1 MEKIKINNL
10 FKIFGE
16 DPQQGLKMVR
26 AGKTKE
32 QIYEETGLTVGV
44 NDATFS
50 VEKGEI
56 FVVMGL
62 SGSGK
67 STLVRMFNRLIEP
80 TAGEILVDGEDVL
93 KMDANQLVTFRRKK
107 TGMVFQSFALMPHQ
121 NVLDNVCFG
130 LELDG
135 MEKQKREERAMN
147 ALKQVGLEGWEKAYP
162 SELSG
167 GMQQRVGLARGLA
180 VDPDI
185 LLMDEAFSALD
196 PLIRTEMQ
204 DELLKLQD
212 LDERTIIFISHD
224 LDEALRIGDRIA
236 IMEGGRIVQVGTPEE
251 ILQNPADDYVRA
263 FFRGV
268 DPTGV
273 ISAGDIVRDS
283 QPTYIWHS
291 KEASPRAILEKLN
304 NSERDYAYILGSEH
318 QFHGV
323 VSIDSLREAIEKSGK
338 EKSKLEDAFISDAS
352 PVKDTDSLQDI
363 LPLVA
368 SHSWP
373 IPVLDENNKYLGTVS
388 KNRFLRT
395 LHRAEDTEQNFS
407 DLNNSQMER

>member
-1 MEKIKINNL
+1 MEKITVKNL
-10 FKIFGE
+10 YKIFGD
-16 DPQQGLKMVR
+16 DPQKGLELLQQGQN
-26 AGKTKE
+26 KE
-32 QIYEETGLTVGV
+32 KIYEETGLTVGV
-44 NDATFS
+44 QNSSFT
-50 VEKGEI
+50 VNQGEV

-80 TAGEILVDGEDVL
+80 TAGEVIIDGEDVL
-93 KMDANQLVTFRRKK
+93 KMNYRELVMFRRKK
-107 TGMVFQSFALMPHQ
+107 TGMVFQSFALMPHLT
-121 NVLDNVCFG
+121 VLDNVCFG
-130 LELDG
+130 LDL
-135 MEKQKREERAMN
+135 EKTDKKKRDERALD
-147 ALKQVGLEGWEKAYP
+147 ALKQVGLEGWGKAYP
-162 SELSG
+162 KQLSG

-185 LLMDEAFSALD
+185 MLMDEAFSALD

-212 LDERTIIFISHD
+212 KHERTIVFISHD

-283 QPTYIWHS
+283 QPTFVWHS
-291 KEASPRAILEKLN
+291 DEAGPRAVLEKL
-304 NSERDYAYILGSEH
+304 SDTDREFGYIIGTDR
-318 QFHGV
+318 QFHGI
-323 VSIDSLREAIEKSGK
+323 VSAESLRKVVESSSEQ
-338 EKSKLEDAFISDAS
+338 KLEEAFVDGIETVQDSD
-352 PVKDTDSLQDI
+352 TLQDI
-363 LPLVA
+363 LHLVA
-368 SHSWP
+368 GHDWP
-373 IPVLDENNKYLGTVS
+373 IPVLDDNGKYKGTVS

-395 LHRAEDTEQNFS
+395 LHRAEDTEANMG
-407 DLNNSQMER
+407 NM

>member
-1 MEKIKINNL
+1 MALLSIRNL
-10 FKIFGE
+10 YKVFGPS
-16 DPQQGLKMVR
+16 PQNALKLLEQ
-26 AGKTKE
+26 GKTKE
-32 QIYEETGLTVGV
+32 EIYEATGMTVGV
-44 NDATFS
+44 QDASFD

-67 STLVRMFNRLIEP
+67 STLVRMLNRLIEP
-80 TAGEILVDGEDVL
+80 TAGEVIIDGEAVH
-93 KMDANQLVTFRRKK
+93 KMDKHELVRFRRSK
-107 TGMVFQSFALMPHQ
+107 TSMVFQSFALMPHMDVLS
-121 NVLDNVCFG
+121 NVAFG

-135 MEKQKREERAMN
+135 VDKKGRQERAKD
-147 ALKQVGLEGWEKAYP
+147 ALKQVGLDGWENAYP

-212 LDERTIIFISHD
+212 RHERTIVFISHD

-236 IMEGGRIVQVGTPEE
+236 IMEGGRVVQVGTPEE
-251 ILQNPADDYVRA
+251 ILQNPADEYVRA

-273 ISAGDIVRDS
+273 ISAGDIVHKKH
-283 QPTYIWHS
+283 PTVIWHTP
-291 KEASPRAILEKLN
+291 EGSPRSVLEMLN
-304 NSERDYAYILGSEH
+304 NEDREYAYVLDSEKR
-318 QFHGV
+318 FYGV
-323 VSIDSLREAIEKSGK
+323 VSIDTLRDVVENTPAGQKSNIEH
-338 EKSKLEDAFISDAS
+338 AFIKEALA
-352 PVKDTDSLQDI
+352 VKESEFLQDI
-363 LPLVA
+363 LPQVA
-368 SHSWP
+368 SHPWP
-373 IPVLDENNKYLGTVS
+373 VPVIDDESVFKGVVS

-395 LHRAEDTEQNFS
+395 LYRADGSTENQ
-407 DLNNSQMER
+407 

>member
-1 MEKIKINNL
+1 MEKIIIKNL
-10 FKIFGE
+10 YKIFGS
-16 DPQQGLKMVR
+16 DPQEGLR
-26 AGKTKE
+26 LINQGKTKE
-32 QIYEETGLTVGV
+32 EIYEQTGLTIGV
-44 NDATFS
+44 NDASFS
-50 VEKGEI
+50 VNKGEV

-80 TAGEILVDGEDVL
+80 TAGEVLIDGEDVL
-93 KMDANQLVTFRRKK
+93 KMNNDQLVKFRRKK

-135 MEKQKREERAMN
+135 MDKPRREERALV
-147 ALKQVGLEGWEKAYP
+147 ALKQVGLEGWGKAYP

-185 LLMDEAFSALD
+185 MLMDEAFSALD

-212 LDERTIIFISHD
+212 QQERTIIFISHD

-236 IMEGGRIVQVGTPEE
+236 IMEGGRIVQVGTAEE

-273 ISAGDIVRDS
+273 ISAGDIVRDA
-283 QPTYIWHS
+283 QPTYIWR
-291 KEASPRAILEKLN
+291 KGEGSPRAILEKLN
-304 NSERDYAYILGSEH
+304 STDREYAYILKANHEYY
-318 QFHGV
+318 GV
-323 VSIDSLREAIEKSGK
+323 VSVDSLQNLLEKSEVGK
-338 EKSKLEDAFISDAS
+338 SGIEGAFLKEAQA
-352 PVKDTDSLQDI
+352 VKDTDTLQDI

-368 SHSWP
+368 SHNWP
-373 IPVLDENNKYLGTVS
+373 VPVLDDNNKYLGTVS

-395 LHRAEDTEQNFS
+395 LHRAENTENYG
-407 DLNNSQMER
+407 NM